1 MGLVNEPPDL
11 IGRRSFAITTRWQE
25 IGRPDREPQG
35 VGTSKKVAT
44 DLPNN
49 WTRDGTEM
57 LLGQFDCQGET
68 GNIVIA

>member
-1 MGLVNEPPDL
+1 MGLDNEPPDL
-11 IGRRSFAITTRWQE
+11 IGCRPFAITTVLQKKWIVRIASHQ
-25 IGRPDREPQG
+25 GLEPAR
-35 VGTSKKVAT
+35 VTT

-68 GNIVIA
+68 GNTVIA